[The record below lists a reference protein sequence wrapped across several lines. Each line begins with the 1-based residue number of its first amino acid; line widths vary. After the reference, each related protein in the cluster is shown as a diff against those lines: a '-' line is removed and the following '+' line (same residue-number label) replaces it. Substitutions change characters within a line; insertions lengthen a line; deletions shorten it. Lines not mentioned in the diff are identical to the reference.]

1 MIMKHPSDS
10 KNEFPID
17 STAIL
22 PTPSLREGK
31 IVIGKPVTVF
41 FDLTKLEISSPYH
54 IDFSFRNEK
63 NAGPDAG
70 RAPYL
75 PGKAIEK
82 EVELVSFFQS
92 GEKVKV
98 RANLYYWVNGAGSEP
113 IVSETSFSEL
123 YTVV

>member
-1 MIMKHPSDS
+1 MKHSSDS
-10 KNEFPID
+10 KNEFPFD
-17 STAIL
+17 LTAIL
-22 PTPSLREGK
+22 PTPSLTEGK

-41 FDLTKLEISSPYH
+41 FDLTKLEISSPYQ
-54 IDFSFRNEK
+54 IDFSFRNERD
-63 NAGPDAG
+63 AGPDAG

-75 PGKAIEK
+75 PGKVIDK
-82 EVELVSFFQS
+82 KVELVSFFKS

-113 IVSETSFSEL
+113 IVSETAFSEA